1 MGLIDELA
9 KLQGVTATGGGYGY
23 DPTQEY
29 NMEVR
34 FAEDG
39 TPYNARAE
47 TPLIPGHTRAGPMFN
62 APSVEVPTEPSLLNY
77 GENYYSGTPFVPQDV
92 SPTIQSA
99 VNPTQEQFVGTPTGV
114 QTQHGRDVYKTATGE
129 NVSEISVTVPIDGKW
144 VNASSIHNGV
154 QLSEDQVVQGIKA
167 GVIQPTSV
175 HDDVQ
180 EAITVAQ
187 TRSDN
192 IKIDPM
198 SLYNRQGR
206 ADYTPQDT
214 YNPNTIWGDPS
225 LESLPDPTTDA
236 YAEQDYYA
244 EQDRQAKIE
253 AQYQALLKAQGIK
266 EEELESYNIPDPR
279 EALMQDVGYP
289 TTGPMSPNTSPD
301 TLESLLKAKT
311 LENRSEWDM
320 RRADDQFNNLDNQY
334 DVANQVATDDF
345 GNELFNANE
354 HGQTRYDINA
364 IKQESLDNLMMK
376 DREPVVTPPVV
387 APTDNKP
394 NYPSHL
400 TPYAI
405 KMLEEQ
411 RKRNEMF
418 QGIGDTA
425 TGIYEGAKTLGS
437 DIYDDVTGFDYKG
450 LGSDIYKEGADAV
463 QGAQD
468 LYQDFTKPDTR
479 THTQKIRDAQTN
491 YVEPVKEFITDT
503 IPEFASDVYDSSS
516 DQVNTVLDWNKKASD
531 AIVDVGKAIPGAYS
545 RGVGNMVK
553 FGKTVGNVALG
564 EGTFDENDGGILT
577 PSKPNY
583 TYPMIGEGAEV
594 AGSYLGGATAG
605 VKLASQLPNLVKYVG
620 AIFGGTT
627 TTDPT
632 EQNFSTM
639 IQDTDYRNALTEYL
653 MADTNAESSSL
664 EKLKTYGKNF
674 LEEGILGG
682 PIDAA
687 ILGYQAIKNNPNLKA
702 KILEELGSFAD
713 QAEGVIGKI
722 PGVQT
727 EQTVRKE
734 MSGMAF
740 GGKKVKPLADVD
752 ELGFYSKAEQALI
765 DLKQEK
771 NLPED
776 IITYLKK
783 KGVTQGELE
792 DTGLLD
798 MLLAKKKSGDRVTRE
813 GLLDYIGE
821 NKVKLHEYQKYG
833 ASEGDALD
841 NMGDFEL
848 DDPTIHE
855 GADGGNMSVVDDT
868 DYIYSNAEDLKHSLS
883 TSDEY
888 EMARLFE
895 YLHKSDPEKYPK
907 TIDMQ
912 IEEIELSLK
921 RLTDADRE
929 VLKKPV
935 ADITLEERRKLLDF
949 YKDNLGNPHEQ
960 AIMLPTEDIGIYGA
974 DGLRSKNMDDIV
986 TEINTF
992 FGDSN
997 TKLIDLQN
1005 QRSTTNGYTD
1015 DWAGQIGKKI
1025 DDGNIDNLDFN
1036 IDDATYAMSE
1046 EAYLENPF
1054 YEWNLESGY
1063 TASGNE
1069 DIGIVIKDP
1078 DGDYI
1083 NVTTDSFGNTHPEPV
1098 YSLNEAN
1105 IQINENAYNAGYLNL
1120 EGDTLYSSYTQ
1131 PGMVDK
1137 SAYREIPIMGRLK
1150 GQERFTGAHMNED
1163 DVVAWLRTSDRVDS
1177 DGKRVLFIEE
1187 VQSDWHQ
1194 QGRKRGYNKT
1204 TKAQAKG
1211 INRRIKEIESRDIPN
1226 AETMIN
1232 VDSVKWNAR
1241 LEKLK
1246 DEMAQLRGK
1255 LADIDY
1261 NVPNAP
1267 LKNEK
1272 WQEMAVARAM
1282 KIASEEGYDRV
1293 VFANAKQQL
1302 DNWNPSR
1309 RLNDKGKVEY
1319 EELYTNIYD
1328 NNIPSHVNK
1337 YAKKYGTTTGK
1348 TKLDFN
1354 EPLVDPSPE
1363 NITELLYID
1372 VTPKGFKK
1380 NIERTPLPAAFAF
1393 PIGGGLLGGEETK
1406 SEELKDGILKNVK
1419 SWKPN
1424 NNLVTFVKTME
1435 NDPLRVG
1442 NVKVKEYDDVGH
1454 KAKGYGTKSG
1464 LLAQDTEAEA
1474 SKAMS
1479 NKLVD
1484 ANKAVDRLV
1493 KIDLNKNQRNALV
1506 SLVYNVGATGFGK
1519 SNALKELNKGNIKA
1533 FLKEAFDPKV
1543 GFVRTKGKIVK
1554 GLVNRRA
1561 REKMI
1566 FTKGNYGN

>member
-1 MGLIDELA
+1 LPGGTLNVQEGNLSTFVNSTDYKNA
-9 KLQGVTATGGGYGY
+9 VTEFMDSKVGG
-23 DPTQEY
+23 D
-29 NMEVR
+29 
-34 FAEDG
+34 
-39 TPYNARAE
+39 
-47 TPLIPGHTRAGPMFN
+47 
-62 APSVEVPTEPSLLNY
+62 
-77 GENYYSGTPFVPQDV
+77 
-92 SPTIQSA
+92 
-99 VNPTQEQFVGTPTGV
+99 
-114 QTQHGRDVYKTATGE
+114 
-129 NVSEISVTVPIDGKW
+129 
-144 VNASSIHNGV
+144 VNA
-154 QLSEDQVVQGIKA
+154 E
-167 GVIQPTSV
+167 
-175 HDDVQ
+175 
-180 EAITVAQ
+180 ERFVA
-187 TRSDN
+187 R
-192 IKIDPM
+192 
-198 SLYNRQGR
+198 
-206 ADYTPQDT
+206 
-214 YNPNTIWGDPS
+214 
-225 LESLPDPTTDA
+225 
-236 YAEQDYYA
+236 
-244 EQDRQAKIE
+244 
-253 AQYQALLKAQGIK
+253 LKNMG
-266 EEELESYNIPDPR
+266 EEL
-279 EALMQDVGYP
+279 
-289 TTGPMSPNTSPD
+289 
-301 TLESLLKAKT
+301 
-311 LENRSEWDM
+311 
-320 RRADDQFNNLDNQY
+320 
-334 DVANQVATDDF
+334 
-345 GNELFNANE
+345 
-354 HGQTRYDINA
+354 
-364 IKQESLDNLMMK
+364 
-376 DREPVVTPPVV
+376 
-387 APTDNKP
+387 
-394 NYPSHL
+394 
-400 TPYAI
+400 
-405 KMLEEQ
+405 
-411 RKRNEMF
+411 
-418 QGIGDTA
+418 
-425 TGIYEGAKTLGS
+425 
-437 DIYDDVTGFDYKG
+437 G
-450 LGSDIYKEGADAV
+450 LG
-463 QGAQD
+463 
-468 LYQDFTKPDTR
+468 F
-479 THTQKIRDAQTN
+479 
-491 YVEPVKEFITDT
+491 
-503 IPEFASDVYDSSS
+503 
-516 DQVNTVLDWNKKASD
+516 
-531 AIVDVGKAIPGAYS
+531 AIPGLYA
-545 RGVGNMVK
+545 
-553 FGKTVGNVALG
+553 FAKTVKSTV
-564 EGTFDENDGGILT
+564 
-577 PSKPNY
+577 
-583 TYPMIGEGAEV
+583 
-594 AGSYLGGATAG
+594 
-605 VKLASQLPNLVKYVG
+605 
-620 AIFGGTT
+620 
-627 TTDPT
+627 TDP
-632 EQNFSTM
+632 QSIKQFM
-639 IQDTDYRNALTEYL
+639 
-653 MADTNAESSSL
+653 
-664 EKLKTYGKNF
+664 EKF
-674 LEEGILGG
+674 
-682 PIDAA
+682 
-687 ILGYQAIKNNPNLKA
+687 
-702 KILEELGSFAD
+702 
-713 QAEGVIGKI
+713 
-722 PGVQT
+722 PGVQAPIEMNAVPVNGRFPSEMGQPNMT
-727 EQTVRKE
+727 QSEMAVAKDNSLPFKE
-734 MSGMAF
+734 TNDNSHLQGLLDDAVE
-740 GGKKVKPLADVD
+740 KENRIALNENKAEVKANAKAQQQAELDAKPQAEVD
-752 ELGFYSKAEQALI
+752 ELGFYSKAEQALL

-792 DTGLLD
+792 DTGLLE
-798 MLLAKKKSGDRVTRE
+798 MLTKKKASGDRVTKQ

-821 NKVKLHEYQKYG
+821 NKVKLQEYQKYG

-848 DDPTIHE
+848 DDPDFYN
-855 GADGGNMSVVDDT
+855 GADGGNMSVVDDS
-868 DYIYSNAEDLKHSLS
+868 DYIYSRAEDMKYELNSG
-883 TSDEY
+883 DEF
-888 EMARLFE
+888 EMNRLFE

-935 ADITLEERRKLLDF
+935 SDITLEERRKLLDF

-986 TEINTF
+986 TEINKF
-992 FGDSN
+992 FGDSD

-1005 QRSTTNGYTD
+1005 KRTTTNGHTD

-1025 DDGNIDNLDFN
+1025 DDGDLDNLDFD

-1046 EAYLENPF
+1046 ADYLENPF
-1054 YEWNLESGY
+1054 YEWNTRSGY
-1063 TASGNE
+1063 SATGNE
-1069 DIGIVIKDP
+1069 DIGITIRDP
-1078 DGDYI
+1078 DGDFL
-1083 NVTTDSFGNTHPEPV
+1083 NNGEPV
-1098 YSLNEAN
+1098 YSRSEAN
-1105 IQINENAYNAGYLNL
+1105 IQINEHAMGNGLQSF

-1131 PGMVDK
+1131 PGMTDK
-1137 SAYREIPIMGRLK
+1137 STYREIPIMGRLK

-1272 WQEMAVARAM
+1272 WQEAAVARAM

-1337 YAKKYGTTTGK
+1337 YAKKYGTTTGNTKIDFADYKK
-1348 TKLDFN
+1348 TEQVPFSDK
-1354 EPLVDPSPE
+1354 V
-1363 NITELLYID
+1363 ELLYID

-1393 PIGGGLLGGEETK
+1393 PIGGGLLGGEEETQ
-1406 SEELKDGILKNVK
+1406 SEELTDGLINNVK